1 MSIYRNIPNKRPF
14 GWPDM
19 LVLTVIAT
27 MIYGLVGL
35 AHQWTGAAQLYEP
48 INLSPSALPR
58 YSFYSLMRAVA
69 AYFLSLG
76 FTLVY
81 GYIAAK
87 FKRAERVMIPMLDIL
102 QSIPV
107 LGFLPGLVLGLV
119 AIFPKS
125 NVGLELA
132 CIIMIFTGQAW
143 NMTFGFYTSLRSVP
157 ADMREVATIIRLSWF
172 QKVREIELPFS
183 AISLAWNSLMS
194 MAGGWFFLTVC
205 ESFSLGEKK
214 FQLPGIGSY
223 MATAI
228 DAKNTKAMVYGVIAM
243 CTIII
248 FVDFVIWRP
257 VMAWVRKFQMEE
269 IQGDLAELPFVTQL
283 LRESWLIRRIK
294 VIVKRWERRKQ
305 LGDPVPASNVV
316 VPMSSTERLTTEI
329 SARIR
334 RQKLWDPEILL
345 KLTTPVLIVLCLWGG
360 TRLWETIRTLTPHD
374 WKVIWGSVGLTF
386 VRVMASLI
394 FGSLWAVPAGILIG
408 LSPRL
413 TRFFQPIIQIAAS
426 FPAPMLYP
434 LVVAVLL
441 RFGIGLHWGSALLM
455 MLGAQWYILFNVLAG
470 AMGITR
476 DLKDSL
482 TMIGVSRWTRWWKL
496 YLPSAFPSILTGWIT
511 ASGGAWNASIVAEY
525 LNYNGST
532 MIAPGIGSMISR
544 ATDAGNFP
552 MLAGCL
558 AAMVITVVGLNRT
571 LWHWLNDLAET
582 RFRFER

>member
-1 MSIYRNIPNKRPF
+1 MSIYRNIPQKRPF
-14 GWPDM
+14 GWPDV
-19 LVLTVIAT
+19 LVLAGVST

-35 AHQWTGAAQLYEP
+35 AHHWTGSAQLYEP
-48 INLSPSALPR
+48 VNLSPASLPR
-58 YSFYSLMRAVA
+58 YSFYSLMRAVT
-69 AYFLSLG
+69 AYFLSLV
-76 FTLVY
+76 FSLLY
-81 GYIAAK
+81 GYTAAK
-87 FKRAERVMIPMLDIL
+87 FKRAERIMIPMLDIL

-119 AIFPKS
+119 AVFPHS

-157 ADMREVATIIRLSWF
+157 ADLHEVSRIIRLSWF
-172 QKVREIELPFS
+172 QKVKQIELPFS

-205 ESFSLGEKK
+205 ESFTLGSKR

-228 DAKNTKAMVYGVIAM
+228 EAKDRRAMIYGVIAM

-269 IQGDLAELPFVTQL
+269 IQGDIAELPFVTQF

-305 LGDPVPASNVV
+305 VGDPVAAPST
-316 VPMSSTERLTTEI
+316 PMSSTERLTMEI
-329 SARIR
+329 RDRIR
-334 RQKLWDPEILL
+334 KQKIWKPEVLL
-345 KLTTPVLIVLCLWGG
+345 RLTTPALIVISLWGG
-360 TRLWETIRTLTPHD
+360 TRLWESIRTLTPHD

-386 VRVMASLI
+386 VRVVIALA
-394 FGSLWAVPAGILIG
+394 FGSFWAIPAGILIG

-413 TRFFQPIIQIAAS
+413 TRFFQPVIQIAAS

-434 LVVAVLL
+434 LVVGLLL
-441 RFGIGLHWGSALLM
+441 RFGVGLHWGSALLM

-482 TMIGVSRWTRWWKL
+482 TMIGTSRWTRWWKL
-496 YLPSAFPSILTGWIT
+496 YLPSAFPSMLTGWIT

-525 LNYNGST
+525 MNYGGST
-532 MIAPGIGSMISR
+532 LIAPGIGSMISR

-571 LWHWLNDLAET
+571 VWHWLNDLAET